1 MKNLSKTLVISFTAL
16 AASLLSTGCLYEVR
30 KTGKGDAELLLDR
43 EPPAASHALVRL
55 REQPVFPVDEGKKPF
70 AMIGDRDER
79 APASA
84 KPKSLDEPRL
94 RH

>member
-1 MKNLSKTLVISFTAL
+1 MRNTSKARVFLSTAL
-16 AASLLSTGCLYEVR
+16 AASLLSSGCVYEGR
-30 KTGKGDAELLLDR
+30 KTGKGDAEIQLDR
-43 EPPAASHALVRL
+43 EPAAASHALVRL

-79 APASA
+79 APVSA
-84 KPKSLDEPRL
+84 KPKSLDESRL